1 MHNFAQPKGEIGH
14 DMDGRDH
21 LKHRQLRNWGQGMVK
36 KLYGKGVLGEELNKL
51 VVAVVETSAYRAMIE
66 KSGSVPVSSSPTQMQ
81 AVIDAAV
88 RDAAPIITEF
98 GLQVD

>member
-1 MHNFAQPKGEIGH
+1 MLNGLLSMVTVGTPLAFA
-14 DMDGRDH
+14 
-21 LKHRQLRNWGQGMVK
+21 VS
-36 KLYGKGVLGEELNKL
+36 
-51 VVAVVETSAYRAMIE
+51 ETPAYRAMIE